1 LHIYPLLSAANTSTE
16 PIFLDE
22 VNIYMKLNRL
32 LLIFFIAISTLKSA
46 NATLLIFDDR
56 EAFEQA
62 VNTPLDFDGF
72 NDSALTTIDL
82 SSGTNFHRYRTTTSH
97 VSEGEKALSI
107 RERDIFTVSFDYDVF
122 AVGFDV
128 NELNATSL
136 SYRDDI
142 GNEILAALK
151 VTDVWNASTFFG
163 VISDRAFR
171 SFSLVGNGDP
181 QLNATYGFDALSYT
195 AATKVPT
202 PATLLIF
209 VSGLLVLL
217 TIRK

>member
-1 LHIYPLLSAANTSTE
+1 MTFKNLLLTLFITLSA
-16 PIFLDE
+16 
-22 VNIYMKLNRL
+22 VNK
-32 LLIFFIAISTLKSA
+32 A
-46 NATLLIFDDR
+46 NATLLIFNDR

-62 VNTPLDFDGF
+62 VSSPLDFDGF
-72 NDSALTTIDL
+72 NDSALTTVDL
-82 SSGTNFHRYRTTTSH
+82 SSGTNFHKYRTTTSH

-136 SYRDDI
+136 NYVDDI

-163 VISDRAFR
+163 VISDSAFR

-181 QLNATYGFDALSYT
+181 NLNATYGFDALSYT
-195 AATKVPT
+195 ARVSVPT
-202 PATLLIF
+202 PTTIILFISSLVILLMSTRSRRI
-209 VSGLLVLL
+209 
-217 TIRK
+217 KK

>member
-1 LHIYPLLSAANTSTE
+1 
-16 PIFLDE
+16 
-22 VNIYMKLNRL
+22 MKLKHL
-32 LLIFFIAISTLKSA
+32 LLTLFITLNVVNNA
-46 NATLLIFDDR
+46 NATLLIFNDR

-62 VNTPLDFDGF
+62 VNSPLDFDGF
-72 NDSALTTIDL
+72 NDSTFTTVDL
-82 SSGTNFHRYRTTTSH
+82 SSGTNFHKYRTTTSH
-97 VSEGEKALSI
+97 VSEGDKALSI

-136 SYRDDI
+136 NYIDDI

-163 VISDRAFR
+163 VISDKAFR

-181 QLNATYGFDALSYT
+181 NLNATYGFDALSYT
-195 AATKVPT
+195 AATKVPS

-217 TIRK
+217 AMREQAK

>member
-1 LHIYPLLSAANTSTE
+1 
-16 PIFLDE
+16 
-22 VNIYMKLNRL
+22 MKLKHL
-32 LLIFFIAISTLKSA
+32 LLTLFITLNVVNNA
-46 NATLLIFDDR
+46 NATLLIFNDR

-62 VNTPLDFDGF
+62 VNSPLDFDGF
-72 NDSALTTIDL
+72 NGSTFTTVDL
-82 SSGTNFHRYRTTTSH
+82 SSGTNFHKYRTTTSH
-97 VSEGEKALSI
+97 VSEGDKALSI

-136 SYRDDI
+136 NYIDDI

-163 VISDRAFR
+163 VISDKAFR

-181 QLNATYGFDALSYT
+181 NLNATYGFDALSYT
-195 AATKVPT
+195 AATKVPS

-217 TIRK
+217 AMREQAK